1 QSEAAFSRNFRQAFG
16 ESPGRFRRQ
25 ADSAR

>member
-1 QSEAAFSRNFRQAFG
+1 AFSRNFRQAFG

>member
-1 QSEAAFSRNFRQAFG
+1 SRNFRQAFG

>member
-1 QSEAAFSRNFRQAFG
+1 FSRNFRQAFG